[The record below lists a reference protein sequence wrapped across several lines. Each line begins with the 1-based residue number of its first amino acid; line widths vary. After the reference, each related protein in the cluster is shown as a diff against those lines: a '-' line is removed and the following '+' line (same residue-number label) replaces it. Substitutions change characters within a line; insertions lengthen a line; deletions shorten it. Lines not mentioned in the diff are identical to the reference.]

1 MAFENTEPKSG
12 LIIQIAI
19 ASIVAFVAVRFGVVS
34 LYHQSVDAEYDRKI
48 ANAGRE
54 QITASREEAAVKLVT
69 LDKATNDYALH
80 GRSADGRMFPA
91 NTPCDKVDNAPA
103 EGWSHTPTGF
113 VARPCPVIDAGAEDE
128 AAAAVD
134 GGIGSPSTDAAAAP
148 KN

>member
-19 ASIVAFVAVRFGVVS
+19 ASIVAFVAVRYGVVS
-34 LYHQSVDAEYDRKI
+34 LYHQTVDAEYDRKI

-54 QITASREEAAVKLVT
+54 QITASREEAAVKLAT
-69 LDKATNDYALH
+69 LDKATQDYALH

-91 NTPCDKVDNAPA
+91 STPCEKVDNAPA
-103 EGWSHTPTGF
+103 EGWSQTPTGF
-113 VARPCPVIDAGAEDE
+113 VAKPCPVIDAGAEGD
-128 AAAAVD
+128 AAVD
-134 GGIGSPSTDAAAAP
+134 GGVGSPSTDPVAAP

>member
-19 ASIVAFVAVRFGVVS
+19 ASIVSLVAVRYGVVS
-34 LYHQSVDAEYDRKI
+34 LYHQTVDAEYDRKI

-69 LDKATNDYALH
+69 LEKATQDYALH

-91 NTPCDKVDNAPA
+91 GTPCEKVDNAPA
-103 EGWSHTPTGF
+103 AGWTHTPTGF
-113 VARPCPVIDAGAEDE
+113 VAKPCPVVDAGAEGE
-128 AAAAVD
+128 AGVD
-134 GGIGSPSTDAAAAP
+134 GGVGSPSTDAVAAP